1 MIRRP
6 PISTLPDTLFP
17 YTTLFRS
24 FLRHHHPVCSGKRA
38 KHALMIERSERAQVD
53 DLSLDSLFGELG
65 GGFKRNPDADRIAD
79 ERDIA
84 TFAHDF
90 GLADRQDEVI
100 QLRHLAT
107 LDVEPQNGRAACRE
121 RVCQDVEISGGG
133 GKI

>member
-1 MIRRP
+1 
-6 PISTLPDTLFP
+6 
-17 YTTLFRS
+17 
-24 FLRHHHPVCSGKRA
+24 
-38 KHALMIERSERAQVD
+38 MIERSERAQVD

-100 QLRHLAT
+100 QLRHLET
-107 LDVEPQNGRAACRE
+107 LAVEQLVFQKDHRVLRTDRSLHQSLGVSGRPGRDDDQPRSEEHTSELQSLMPTSYA
-121 RVCQDVEISGGG
+121 
-133 GKI
+133 

>member
-1 MIRRP
+1 
-6 PISTLPDTLFP
+6 
-17 YTTLFRS
+17 
-24 FLRHHHPVCSGKRA
+24 
-38 KHALMIERSERAQVD
+38 MIERSERAQVD

-100 QLRHLAT
+100 QLRHLET
-107 LDVEPQNGRAACRE
+107 LAVEQLVFQKDHRVLRTDRSLHQRSEERRVGKECVSTCRS
-121 RVCQDVEISGGG
+121 RWSPYH
-133 GKI
+133 